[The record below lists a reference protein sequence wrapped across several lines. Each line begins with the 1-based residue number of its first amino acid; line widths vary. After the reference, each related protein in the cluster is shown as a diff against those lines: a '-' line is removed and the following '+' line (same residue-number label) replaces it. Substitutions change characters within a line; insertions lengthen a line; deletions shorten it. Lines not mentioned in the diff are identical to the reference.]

1 MSEPHFAFAS
11 ATVEYSL
18 APDAPVL
25 VGFDVDIVEAGAF
38 GVAGGVAG
46 APDAGPGAGVAGAAA
61 APPPAAIGVSCPVG
75 SALHA
80 AMKSAFFSFAA

>member
-1 MSEPHFAFAS
+1 MSEPHLAFAS

-25 VGFDVDIVEAGAF
+25 VGLDADIVDAGAL
-38 GVAGGVAG
+38 GAAGGVAG
-46 APDAGPGAGVAGAAA
+46 AAAAGAGAGVAGAAA
-61 APPPAAIGVSCPVG
+61 APPPAAIGVSCPVA

-80 AMKSAFFSFAA
+80 LMKSAFFSFAA